1 MKELYDKLVAAGDYV
16 GDFNQFKKDYGG
28 DEYENLYIKIAD
40 NGDYVGSFDD
50 FKNDYEPVKITPTE
64 TDTAVEEVGNVSDAL
79 VFSDTES
86 ADIKSEDKEYNRFD
100 FISDITPDGDSK
112 ITSVVEKLPYVG
124 VAAQSYRAFM
134 EGLEA
139 IGEGEESADLMQA
152 FEEGNLNKSDYQQYI
167 KAKNR
172 TKDNKP
178 IQSIVD
184 YEETYNKRIKD
195 GDSGTVATLI
205 ALVSN
210 PEAGF
215 PMAMGSLAAVAG
227 SPLLS
232 SAVAKEAATYGV
244 AGAATG
250 AAVSA
255 GATALATSFTG
266 PGAVLAGGVAGVT
279 GGVSGG
285 INGLMF
291 GAMKQ
296 LETQLFFGEEM
307 NAGIEGELTEEKMA
321 TFFNNK
327 DNVENIIKNAKR
339 RGITV
344 GAIETMFKMLPVK
357 VGGLALKTLQKSG
370 ANKVVSIGAG
380 GVAAATTEAGV
391 GMVGEAS
398 GMAASGKELDAKQI
412 IEEGILGPYG
422 KVTSVVG
429 YVKKVRT
436 MQDELQAS
444 NLLKKADLN
453 INSAEAFSPN
463 TEIGEAQ
470 IGISK
475 LKNGKEIV
483 NYQVDRMVNRND
495 ISEQE
500 GKDIKQRFLE
510 VQGGSNRLKSLKLD
524 NVAEAIAINDLIKV
538 DKLKRDIKQIDNK
551 ALSAKKQKELDSLNK
566 QLEAV
571 DSDLLN
577 VIKKDSQVKVEKDV
591 SFVKKA
597 AKALKFKVVDD
608 LSAAQILEKF
618 GKKEAKANG
627 FF

>member
-1 MKELYDKLVAAGDYV
+1 MPRYKVNDQIFNVPEEKVEQFLFDFADAVLIGEEEEIVKE
-16 GDFNQFKKDYGG
+16 
-28 DEYENLYIKIAD
+28 
-40 NGDYVGSFDD
+40 S
-50 FKNDYEPVKITPTE
+50 PTE
-64 TDTAVEEVGNVSDAL
+64 TDAAVEEVGNVSDAL

-86 ADIKSEDKEYNRFD
+86 ADIKSEDEEYNRFD
-100 FISDITPDGDSK
+100 LISDLTPDGDSK
-112 ITSVVEKLPYVG
+112 ITSVVEKLPYIG

-152 FEEGNLNKSDYQQYI
+152 FEDGNLTNEDYRQYI

-172 TKDNKP
+172 ANDNKP

-184 YEETYNKRIKD
+184 YEETYNKRIEE

-205 ALVSN
+205 SLVSN

-255 GATALATSFTG
+255 AAGAIGGPVGSAIGGFTG
-266 PGAVLAGGVAGVT
+266 FTSGGV
-279 GGVSGG
+279 
-285 INGLMF
+285 NGLMF

-327 DNVENIIKNAKR
+327 DNVEGIIKNAKR

-344 GAIETMFKMLPVK
+344 GAIETMFKLLPIK

-370 ANKVVSIGAG
+370 ANKVVSIAAG
-380 GVAAATTEAGV
+380 GVATATAEAGV
-391 GMVGEAS
+391 GMVGETA
-398 GMAASGKELDAKQI
+398 GMIASGKELSAKQI

-422 KVTSVVG
+422 KVTSVIG
-429 YVKKVRT
+429 YNKKIRT

-444 NLLKKADLN
+444 NLLKKANLN
-453 INSAEAFSPN
+453 QNSAQAFNPN
-463 TEIGEAQ
+463 IEIGEAQ

-500 GKDIKQRFLE
+500 GKDIKQRFLD
-510 VQGGSNRLKSLKLD
+510 VQGGSNRLKSLKLSD
-524 NVAEAIAINDLIKV
+524 VREGEAINDLIKV
-538 DKLKRDIKQIDNK
+538 DKLKKDIKEIDNK
-551 ALSAKKQKELDSLNK
+551 ALSAKKQKELDALNE

-571 DSDLLN
+571 DSNLLN
-577 VIKKDSQVKVEKDV
+577 VIKEDS
-591 SFVKKA
+591 KA
-597 AKALKFKVVDD
+597 
-608 LSAAQILEKF
+608 
-618 GKKEAKANG
+618 
-627 FF
+627 